1 MKRISPNTCRSFAK
15 KSLQSLACSLALSTL
30 FVALASAQEF
40 QIDGLSAVHT
50 GQGRPILPPA
60 PMFTN
65 CKIGCV
71 NYDFAEGYLMENPG
85 QALAVQFTASGAP
98 ITKVIEANSLYSGSQ
113 GSTIGAVL
121 LADAGGVPGAPISGG
136 ILIQVGS
143 IPTWPSSA
151 PITYK
156 AKRPL
161 QIPRGT
167 KLWLCQWEPYP
178 NTTGVWM
185 KNDENDHGPFFR
197 NWANTCH
204 PSAGEWEN
212 GTGAVRPAF
221 EIN

>member
-1 MKRISPNTCRSFAK
+1 MKRLSPKTHRNFAK

-50 GQGRPILPPA
+50 EHGRAILPPA

-65 CKIGCV
+65 CKAGCV
-71 NYDFAEGYLMENPG
+71 NYDLAGGYLVQNPG

-98 ITKVIEANSLYSGSQ
+98 ITKVIEANSIYSGSQ
-113 GSTIGAVL
+113 ASKIGAML
-121 LADAGGVPGAPISGG
+121 LADDAGVPGAPLPGG
-136 ILIQVGS
+136 VLVQVS
-143 IPTWPSSA
+143 AIPTWPSSA

-161 QIPRGT
+161 QVPRGT

-185 KNDENDHGPFFR
+185 KNDENDHGPFF
-197 NWANTCH
+197 NNFANTCRA
-204 PSAGEWEN
+204 SAAEWEN
-212 GTGAVRPAF
+212 GTGAIRPAF